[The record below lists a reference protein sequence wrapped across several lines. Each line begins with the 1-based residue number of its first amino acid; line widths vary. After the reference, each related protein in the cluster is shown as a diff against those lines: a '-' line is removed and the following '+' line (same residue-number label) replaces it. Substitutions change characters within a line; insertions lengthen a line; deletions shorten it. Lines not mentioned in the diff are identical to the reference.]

1 MPVDDL
7 VRRIGGRLNP
17 DPRRV
22 ITKLFV
28 PGEENPGSRSRA
40 SAVISRIL
48 ELPEAEAAEL
58 ADAVLA
64 SFGDRHRDL
73 TSTFERH
80 FAVVAQEIAELPQL
94 SEQRRMLIGA
104 CFTHEYSPEAAAL
117 FNPSMAAHPD
127 QSGLSDGELR
137 FVMTV
142 RCVGEGHISSI
153 GLRTGVIGPDGELT
167 VDAPEPLL
175 ITGSSRPATY
185 ELPLFLGRLADLGDD
200 HETVTLLLSGLSDE
214 FTHEELNS
222 ALAGVH
228 EHTLNRQRVGRT
240 VDHIHQVAAA
250 TYDLEFPTG
259 STLTERLMWP
269 NAPMESHGMEDARL
283 VRFTEDDDTVTYYAT
298 YTAYDGA
305 RVAPHLFSTTDFRR
319 FHVSPMAGHAAQNKG
334 LALFPRRIGGR
345 YMALSRW
352 DRESTSLAESDEL
365 RIWHEAGKLHT
376 PRRGW
381 ELIQVGNCG
390 SPIETP
396 DGWLV
401 LTHGVGPMRVYG
413 LGAMLLDLVDPSK
426 VLGSLPE
433 PLLTPN
439 AAERDGYVPN
449 VVYSCGPLLHGDT
462 LTIPYGISDGAIG
475 FAQVQLPD
483 LLHSMR

>member
-1 MPVDDL
+1 
-7 VRRIGGRLNP
+7 
-17 DPRRV
+17 
-22 ITKLFV
+22 
-28 PGEENPGSRSRA
+28 
-40 SAVISRIL
+40 
-48 ELPEAEAAEL
+48 
-58 ADAVLA
+58 
-64 SFGDRHRDL
+64 
-73 TSTFERH
+73 
-80 FAVVAQEIAELPQL
+80 
-94 SEQRRMLIGA
+94 
-104 CFTHEYSPEAAAL
+104 
-117 FNPSMAAHPD
+117 
-127 QSGLSDGELR
+127 
-137 FVMTV
+137 
-142 RCVGEGHISSI
+142 
-153 GLRTGVIGPDGELT
+153 
-167 VDAPEPLL
+167 
-175 ITGSSRPATY
+175 
-185 ELPLFLGRLADLGDD
+185 
-200 HETVTLLLSGLSDE
+200 
-214 FTHEELNS
+214 
-222 ALAGVH
+222 
-228 EHTLNRQRVGRT
+228 
-240 VDHIHQVAAA
+240 
-250 TYDLEFPTG
+250 
-259 STLTERLMWP
+259 
-269 NAPMESHGMEDARL
+269 
-283 VRFTEDDDTVTYYAT
+283 
-298 YTAYDGA
+298 
-305 RVAPHLFSTTDFRR
+305 
-319 FHVSPMAGHAAQNKG
+319 MAGHAAQNKG

-439 AAERDGYVPN
+439 ATERDGYVPN